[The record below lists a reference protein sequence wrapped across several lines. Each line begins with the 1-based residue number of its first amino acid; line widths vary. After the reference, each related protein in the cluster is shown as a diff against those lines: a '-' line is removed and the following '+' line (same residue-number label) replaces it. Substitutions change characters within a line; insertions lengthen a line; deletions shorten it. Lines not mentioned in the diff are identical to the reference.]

1 MHETNENELVFEP
14 AVRWAGNPHI
24 TVAVKILSARPIV
37 QVRICLFF
45 RRKTFATVM
54 FFDAYAW
61 TESEPNN
68 IYSSRNRLINGLD
81 SHSGHALFEN
91 VFEVHLTGKLFH
103 IYTCSY

>member
-1 MHETNENELVFEP
+1 MYICLWEILLINTLSLAGIRVHETNENELVFEP

-54 FFDAYAW
+54 FFDAY
-61 TESEPNN
+61 S
-68 IYSSRNRLINGLD
+68 
-81 SHSGHALFEN
+81 
-91 VFEVHLTGKLFH
+91 
-103 IYTCSY
+103 